1 MSPIAHALKA
11 APHYASPAKATRL
24 LRGSAMAPG
33 MASKGMA
40 WRRHASHPVNIR
52 SSLHNQIAE
61 RHVNVLTTSIA
72 PPSHGIDVEALA
84 RQTLC
89 PMSTVFAS
97 ILTAKVCNKSSC
109 SRGPRLEYQGF
120 ASRFS

>member
-1 MSPIAHALKA
+1 MSPIKHALKA
-11 APHYASPAKATRL
+11 APQNASPAKETRF
-24 LRGSAMAPG
+24 LRGIAMAPG
-33 MASKGMA
+33 MASTGMA
-40 WRRHASHPVNIR
+40 WRRHASHPVNILFSL
-52 SSLHNQIAE
+52 SSQIAE
-61 RHVNVLTTSIA
+61 WQVNVLTTSIA
-72 PPSHGIDVEALA
+72 AFSHGIDVEALA

-120 ASRFS
+120 A